1 MSTVEE
7 ALGALELAHE
17 AHAVFDIDTAIAQY
31 SAAIRGLTAA
41 GEKRPAAMA
50 CAALGDLFANG
61 LGNTTAARAWFA
73 RATATLAD
81 EPDCVEQG
89 WVAVAAM
96 GCDVGDPVELL
107 AGAELALD
115 RARRFGDV
123 NLEAKALADGGLAH
137 VQAGRIAEGMAMLD
151 EAMALVCGPA
161 DDLDTA
167 GKSACSLFTAC
178 YYSVDFDRAAS
189 WADLLRARG
198 LLGPEA
204 GAPVFLSSHCDT
216 VQACLLCELGR
227 WSEAETLLER
237 SAENFEQTMGQD
249 GFHPTILLADLRIR
263 QGRLGEAEALLL
275 DLAQTFEGLLPTA
288 RLHLAQGDADLA
300 AATARRGL
308 RALGTDHLRAVEL
321 LAVLADAET
330 VRGDHDAAA
339 AACTMLAER
348 VDAVGSPI
356 LTARSVPARVRHLAA
371 VGDTPMALAL
381 IESTLDSLDRAR
393 SPLQRVHLLV
403 ESARLR
409 DAAGDRAGATVD
421 ARAASATLDGLDV
434 VLPEADRSLLD
445 RLLDRT
451 GPGPRPPATLRRDG
465 KGWVVAHD
473 GREARLRDSKG
484 LRHLA
489 ELLAAPGVE
498 RHALDLVDRIEG
510 VGDVDR
516 RHLGDAGDL
525 LDATARDAYRRRLE
539 ALRADIDDAIGGGR
553 LDEAETMQAEHDAL
567 VGQLA
572 EAFGLGGRPRRASS
586 AAERARLNVTR
597 ALRSAIR
604 QIDEALP
611 AAGASLDRSIRTGG
625 FCVFAPATGEIEWIV
640 HSGMNETTGS

>member
-41 GEKRPAAMA
+41 GEQRPAAMA
-50 CAALGDLFANG
+50 AAALGDLFAHG
-61 LGNTTAARAWFA
+61 LGNATAARAWFS
-73 RATATLAD
+73 RATAMLAD

-107 AGAELALD
+107 ACAELALD

-137 VQAGRIAEGMAMLD
+137 VQAGRIADGMAMLD

-161 DDLDTA
+161 DDIDTA

-189 WADLLRARG
+189 WADLLRARR
-198 LLGPEA
+198 LIGPEA

-227 WSEAETLLER
+227 WSEAEALLVR
-237 SAENFEQTMGQD
+237 SAATFEQTMGQP

-263 QGRLGEAEALLL
+263 QGRLGDAEALLL
-275 DLAQTFEGLLPTA
+275 PFAQSFEGLLPTA
-288 RLHLAQGDADLA
+288 RLHLARGDADLA

-308 RALGTDHLRAVEL
+308 RALGSDHLRAVEL
-321 LAVLADAET
+321 LAVLADADT
-330 VRGDHDAAA
+330 ARGDHDAAD
-339 AACTMLAER
+339 AACTLLVER
-348 VDAVGSPI
+348 VDTVANPV
-356 LTARSVPARVRHLAA
+356 LAARGVPARARHLAA
-371 VGDTPMALAL
+371 TGNVAEALAL
-381 IESTLDSLDRAR
+381 LETTLDSLDRSR
-393 SPLQRVHLLV
+393 SPLQQVLLLV

-409 DAAGDRAGATVD
+409 DASGDRAGATVD

-445 RLLDRT
+445 RLLDRDR
-451 GPGPRPPATLRRDG
+451 PGPRPPATLRRDG

-484 LRHLA
+484 LRYLA

-516 RHLGDAGDL
+516 RRLGDAGDL
-525 LDATARDAYRRRLE
+525 LDATARDTYRRRLE
-539 ALRADIDDAIGGGR
+539 ALRADIDDAIAGGR

-572 EAFGLGGRPRRASS
+572 EAFGLGGRSRRASS
-586 AAERARLNVTR
+586 TSERARLNVTR

-625 FCVFAPATGEIEWIV
+625 FCVFSPATAEIEWIV
-640 HSGMNETTGS
+640 HSGMNETTAS